1 MNKLVEEILKKY
13 KRIWALKYASGLLGW
28 DIETYMPP
36 KGANARGE
44 VFAHLDLIQKQEILS
59 LASFVEE
66 AEKIEN
72 LDDLEKGII
81 RVLNREIRFY
91 KKVPEEIIVKLN
103 KVTSEGTIY
112 WRIDR
117 KKDEFNSFKPYLQRI
132 IEINKIIAEKLGYE
146 KHPYNALLDLYE
158 EGLNVE
164 DMNSIFNVITHKL
177 PILLEKDLPS
187 SHELEHLKYNED
199 EMKKVNEEVLKLL
212 NMPFDRFRMDIST
225 HPFTIGISVDDVR
238 ITTRYEGIDFK
249 RSLYSTIHECG
260 HAIYNLNIDKNLEGT
275 PVGIGASSGIH
286 ESQSRFWENI
296 IGRSKEFVEL
306 IYHIL
311 KNLRFE
317 KNYTISDFY
326 IYFNLV
332 KPSLIRVDADELTY
346 NFHIALRFEIEKRI
360 INDEIEMDEI
370 PSLWNELME
379 KYLKIRPKGYADGFL
394 QDMHWSKGWFGYF
407 PTYTLGNV
415 IAGIIW
421 KSFKNL
427 KNKVQSGD
435 LESIKEFLKDKI
447 HKYGAIYAPKDL
459 LKRSFNETYNAEYL
473 VEYLFEKYNLI

>member
-1 MNKLVEEILKKY
+1 MLNYHMNKLVEEILKKY

-91 KKVPEEIIVKLN
+91 KKVPEEIIVELN

-177 PILLEKDLPS
+177 PILFEKDLPS

-238 ITTRYEGIDFK
+238 ITTRYEFI
-249 RSLYSTIHECG
+249 SST
-260 HAIYNLNIDKNLEGT
+260 
-275 PVGIGASSGIH
+275 
-286 ESQSRFWENI
+286 F
-296 IGRSKEFVEL
+296 
-306 IYHIL
+306 
-311 KNLRFE
+311 
-317 KNYTISDFY
+317 
-326 IYFNLV
+326 
-332 KPSLIRVDADELTY
+332 KPSSYRS
-346 NFHIALRFEIEKRI
+346 NNAL
-360 INDEIEMDEI
+360 
-370 PSLWNELME
+370 
-379 KYLKIRPKGYADGFL
+379 
-394 QDMHWSKGWFGYF
+394 
-407 PTYTLGNV
+407 
-415 IAGIIW
+415 
-421 KSFKNL
+421 
-427 KNKVQSGD
+427 
-435 LESIKEFLKDKI
+435 
-447 HKYGAIYAPKDL
+447 
-459 LKRSFNETYNAEYL
+459 
-473 VEYLFEKYNLI
+473 